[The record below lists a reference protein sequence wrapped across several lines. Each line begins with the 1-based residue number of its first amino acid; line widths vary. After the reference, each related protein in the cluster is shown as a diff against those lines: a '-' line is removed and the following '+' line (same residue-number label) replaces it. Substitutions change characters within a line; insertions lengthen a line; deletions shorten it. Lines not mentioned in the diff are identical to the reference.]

1 VGDNM
6 KNIKLYQGSIDKML
20 LVKNKLDNI
29 LALEVNT
36 YGERV
41 INSREILLL
50 SAKVNDLKTDI
61 DFKINNYV
69 NDLLPEKDIDWKD
82 IK

>member
-1 VGDNM
+1 M

>member
-1 VGDNM
+1 M
-6 KNIKLYQGSIDKML
+6 KNIKFYQGSIDKML

-29 LALEVNT
+29 LALGVNT

>member
-1 VGDNM
+1 M
-6 KNIKLYQGSIDKML
+6 KNIKFYQGSIDKML

-29 LALEVNT
+29 LALEINT

-61 DFKINNYV
+61 DFKINSYV

>member
-1 VGDNM
+1 M
-6 KNIKLYQGSIDKML
+6 KNIKFYQGSIDKML

>member
-1 VGDNM
+1 M
-6 KNIKLYQGSIDKML
+6 KNIKFYQGSIDKML

-61 DFKINNYV
+61 DFKINSYV